1 MKKLLFYI
9 NALNG
14 GGAERVMSN
23 LSSQFVDKGY
33 EVLFATSYPAD
44 GEYELNK
51 KIKRFNLESENIP
64 CSKIKRNYVR
74 VKRLRQICKREKP
87 DVLVAFMAE
96 PNFRAIIATIGLKTK
111 TVISVRND
119 PEKEYAGRLMNFVG
133 KYILPM
139 ADGCVFQTEEAKK
152 WFPKKLQNKRTI
164 IFNAVKREFFEAKR
178 KPVNGLIVTCGR
190 LEEQKNHILLIK
202 AFFNV
207 VKKNPN
213 AYLHIYGEGS
223 LKDYLQSLIDNLGL
237 NHSVKLMGQ
246 TNDVVSVL
254 EKADVF
260 VLSSFY
266 EGMPNALMEAMA
278 VGVPCIA
285 TDCPCGGARMLLND
299 NNGILIKNNNIDEL
313 TNAME
318 QLIKDDYKKETLS
331 NKCIETVSEFKA
343 ENIFL
348 KWREYIE
355 KVVLDEKNKK

>member
-152 WFPKKLQNKRTI
+152 WFPKKLQNKSTI

>member
-152 WFPKKLQNKRTI
+152 WFPKKLQNKSTI

-207 VKKNPN
+207 VKKTPK

>member
-1 MKKLLFYI
+1 MKKFLFYI

-23 LSSQFVDKGY
+23 LSSQFADKGY

-51 KIKRFNLESENIP
+51 KIKRFNLESENIT
-64 CSKIKRNYVR
+64 CSKVKRNYVR
-74 VKRLRQICKREKP
+74 IKRLRQICKRENP
-87 DVLVAFMAE
+87 EVLVAFMAE
-96 PNFRAIIATIGLKTK
+96 PNVRAIIATIGLETK
-111 TVISVRND
+111 TIISVRND
-119 PEKEYAGRLMNFVG
+119 PEKEYSGRLMNFVG

-139 ADGCVFQTEEAKK
+139 ADGCVFQTEDAKM
-152 WFPKKLQNKRTI
+152 WFPKKLQNKSTI

-178 KPVNGLIVTCGR
+178 NPVGGLVVTCGR
-190 LEEQKNHILLIK
+190 LEEQKNHKLLIK
-202 AFFNV
+202 AFSNV
-207 VKKNPN
+207 VRKIPN
-213 AYLHIYGEGS
+213 AKLQIYGDGS
-223 LKDYLQSLIDNLGL
+223 LKETLQQLIDSSGL
-237 NHSVKLMGQ
+237 HDFVKLMGQ
-246 TNDVVSVL
+246 TSDVVKAL

-260 VLSSFY
+260 VLPSLY

-313 TNAME
+313 TNAIE

>member
-74 VKRLRQICKREKP
+74 IKRLRQICKREKP

-152 WFPKKLQNKRTI
+152 WFPKKLQNKSTI

-178 KPVNGLIVTCGR
+178 KPVNGLIITCGR

>member
-1 MKKLLFYI
+1 MKKILFYI

-23 LSSQFVDKGY
+23 LSSQFADKGY

-87 DVLVAFMAE
+87 EVLVAFMAE
-96 PNFRAIIATIGLKTK
+96 PNFRAIIATIGLETK
-111 TVISVRND
+111 TIISVRNE

-139 ADGCVFQTEEAKK
+139 ADGCVFQTEDAKK
-152 WFPKKLQNKRTI
+152 WFPKKLQNKSTI
-164 IFNAVKREFFEAKR
+164 IFNAVKRDFFEAKR
-178 KPVNGLIVTCGR
+178 KPVNGLIITCGR

-223 LKDYLQSLIDNLGL
+223 LKDSLQSLIDNLGL

-313 TNAME
+313 TNAIE